1 MQFKDVIGHETLK
14 SRLIASVR
22 SGRIPHAQLF
32 AGPEEAGTLPLAL
45 AYAQYLQCQN
55 RTETDSCGRCPA
67 CLQMAGYMH
76 PEVHFVF
83 PVIKERSDKAAVSD
97 DRLSVWREALLANPY
112 MTYNDWMDRIK
123 DGTKQGGIFVEES
136 AALLRK
142 LAFAASEKSYK
153 IVILWMA
160 DRMGQATSNK
170 LLKLLEEPSEKTV
183 FLLTTPSPQ
192 DLLPTVLSRMQTVR
206 VPLEKGRHRAGA
218 GEKTCFD
225 SFVTMMRTAYMA
237 FSGNPVKNEMQH
249 LFDWAAGMA
258 QLSRDEQKTY
268 LMYALRMIRE
278 SYLIT
283 MGMASMTDLSPE
295 EQAFV
300 ARFAPFVNSRN
311 VEDIAGL
318 LNTACAHIE
327 MNGNQSL
334 VFFDT
339 GLQLAVC
346 LHR

>member
-14 SRLIASVR
+14 SQLAASVR

-45 AYAQYLQCQN
+45 AYAQYLQCRN

-83 PVIKERSDKAAVSD
+83 PVIKERSDKAALSD
-97 DRLSVWREALLANPY
+97 DRLSVWREALTANPY
-112 MTYNDWMDRIK
+112 MTYAEWMDRIRE
-123 DGTKQGGIFVEES
+123 GTKQGGIFVEES

-142 LAFAASEKSYK
+142 LAFTATEDSYK

-160 DRMGQATSNK
+160 DRMGPATSNK

-206 VPLEKGRHRAGA
+206 VPLEKGQRRAA
-218 GEKTCFD
+218 AADEACFGN
-225 SFVTMMRTAYMA
+225 FVRMMRTAYMA
-237 FSGNPVKNEMQH
+237 FSSNVAKNEMQH
-249 LFDWAAGMA
+249 LFEWAAGMA
-258 QLSRDEQKTY
+258 QLSRDEQKAF

-283 MGMASMTDLSPE
+283 MGMTSMTDLTAE
-295 EQAFV
+295 EHAFV
-300 ARFAPFVNSRN
+300 SRFAPFVNSRN
-311 VEDIAGL
+311 VEEIAGL

-339 GLQLAVC
+339 GLQLAVS